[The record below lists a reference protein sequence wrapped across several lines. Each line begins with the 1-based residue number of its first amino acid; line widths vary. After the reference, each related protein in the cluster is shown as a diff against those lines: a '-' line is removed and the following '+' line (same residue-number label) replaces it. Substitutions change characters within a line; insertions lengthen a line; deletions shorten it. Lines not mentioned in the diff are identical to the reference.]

1 MTCSAAPVGPG
12 RERPRWSRVGLS
24 LVAAALAAG
33 CGQTIPAKYLK
44 QAEPGVTLT
53 ILTSRPEAYRGK
65 VVLLGG
71 VVVDHREAGAQVWL
85 HMKNRPLDEDYEPHL
100 PIAQIPSEAGYYW
113 VAVPSKNLPKT
124 YQSWAQVTVVGRVAE
139 APAGSPA
146 SGREPVLNALY
157 LRGWGGDSEE
167 SIWEHTM
174 DAHYI
179 LERPP
184 ATREN

>member
-1 MTCSAAPVGPG
+1 MT
-12 RERPRWSRVGLS
+12 RRPRHSGVRNRRLPWTRALS
-24 LVAAALAAG
+24 VVAAAALAAA

-53 ILTSRPEAYRGK
+53 TLTSRPEAYRGK

-71 VVVDHREAGAQVWL
+71 VVVDHREVGAQVWL
-85 HMKNRPLDEDYEPHL
+85 HMKNRPLDEDYEPRL
-100 PIAQIPSEAGYYW
+100 PIAQIPSEAGFYW
-113 VAVPSKNLPKT
+113 VAIPAKNLPKT
-124 YQSWAQVTVVGRVAE
+124 YQSWAQVTVVGRVGE

-167 SIWEHTM
+167 SIWEQKM
-174 DAHYI
+174 DANYL

>member
-1 MTCSAAPVGPG
+1 MSSGAGPLGSACARLG
-12 RERPRWSRVGLS
+12 RGRVVLT
-24 LVAAALAAG
+24 LIAAALAAG

-53 ILTSRPEAYRGK
+53 VLASRPEAYRGK

-71 VVVDHREAGAQVWL
+71 VVVEHREAGAQVWL

-124 YQSWAQVTVVGRVAE
+124 YRNWAQVTVVGRVAS

-146 SGREPVLNALY
+146 SGREPVLHALF

-167 SIWEHTM
+167 SIWEQTM
-174 DAHYI
+174 DAHYL